1 MSNFALNSENPL
13 FRFRNIQLR
22 QQQRNERARLPLRTL
37 RSLKCAFCSSW
48 FTNRAQK
55 AILLADAQRELFSS
69 DQSPRNASL
78 IGVDYSTEKCRC
90 LIRNIA
96 CLTCGNSVG
105 YHVSQPC
112 RTCLGRFLINVD
124 LNHNGHLW
132 MYHSKDV
139 KSEERR
145 DSVYSLKEDVRR

>member
-1 MSNFALNSENPL
+1 MSNLPSHADNPL

-22 QQQRNERARLPLRTL
+22 QQQRQGNMRIPIRNHH
-37 RSLKCAFCSSW
+37 SLQCVFCSTW
-48 FTNRAQK
+48 LTNKAQK
-55 AILLADAQRELFSS
+55 AILLADNQRELFSS

-96 CLTCGNSVG
+96 CLTCGNNVG

-112 RTCLGRFLINVD
+112 RSCLD
-124 LNHNGHLW
+124 HSHNGHFF
-132 MYHSKDV
+132 MFHCASVKTMEGRKDSVHSL
-139 KSEERR
+139 KSEALR
-145 DSVYSLKEDVRR
+145 